1 MQNSIDDRIN
11 VLRQKLNELIGDNQD
26 YEQIYNLSL
35 ELDKL
40 ILEYSKQTTNI

>member
-11 VLRQKLNELIGDNQD
+11 VLRQKLNELIEYNQD

-40 ILEYSKQTTNI
+40 ILEYSKQVIKM

>member
-11 VLRQKLNELIGDNQD
+11 VLRQKLNELIEDNQD

-40 ILEYSKQTTNI
+40 ILEYSKQVIKM

>member
-1 MQNSIDDRIN
+1 MQNSINDKISI
-11 VLRQKLNELIGDNQD
+11 LRQKLNGLIEDSQD

-40 ILEYSKQTTNI
+40 ILEYSKQFTKI

>member
-11 VLRQKLNELIGDNQD
+11 VLRQKLNELIEDNQD

-40 ILEYSKQTTNI
+40 VLEYSKQVIKM

>member
-11 VLRQKLNELIGDNQD
+11 VLRQKLNELIEDNQD

-40 ILEYSKQTTNI
+40 ILEYSKQTTKI

>member
-40 ILEYSKQTTNI
+40 ILEYSKQTTKI

>member
-11 VLRQKLNELIGDNQD
+11 VLRQKLNELIEYNQD

-40 ILEYSKQTTNI
+40 ILEYSKQVIKI